1 MSTFV
6 RSGGAWASRARRVRR
21 SGAWDPPVAPAPG
34 GPDVRLIADGQS
46 TGQSVPVVFPPQPA
60 GTLLLLAVAAGSVS
74 PAPPAGWGLVASQVD
89 FLGGYVWSATSTGAE
104 GGATYGLN
112 ATAPSAWQVV
122 AVAGGVVAGA
132 MAEHQHSPGGST
144 SSPAVNAGGNGMVGL
159 GFFSAMRD
167 NTPVARLLENQ
178 PPSDWVVLGETA
190 GPDAGDRQ
198 SVASVWA
205 EVQPGPVSAPVVWSS
220 LASPMCLIAS
230 TVVVQRPTVA
240 QPDIAYSGAG
250 PTVTANAAKYTG

>member
-104 GGATYGLN
+104 GGATYGVY
-112 ATAPSAWQVV
+112 ATAPSAGQVV

-167 NTPVARLLENQ
+167 GTPAARLLENQ
-178 PPSDWVVLGETA
+178 PPSGWVVLGETA

-220 LASPMCLIAS
+220 LAAPLCLIAS
-230 TVVVQRPTVA
+230 TVVVQAP
-240 QPDIAYSGAG
+240 
-250 PTVTANAAKYTG
+250 

>member
-1 MSTFV
+1 MGGRPVSTFV

-21 SGAWDPPVAPAPG
+21 SGAWVPPAGPPPA
-34 GPDVRLIADGQS
+34 GPDVQLIADGQS
-46 TGQSVPVVFPPQPA
+46 TTQSVPVAFPPQPA

-74 PAPPAGWGLVASQVD
+74 PAPPAGWSLVASQVD

-112 ATAPSAWQVV
+112 VSAPSAWQVV
-122 AVAGGVVAGA
+122 AVAGGVVAGS
-132 MAEHQHSPGGST
+132 MAQHQHSPGTST
-144 SSPAVNAGGNGMVGL
+144 ASPTVNAGSNGMVGL

-167 NTPVARLLENQ
+167 NTPVARLLESQ

-198 SVASVWA
+198 SVVSVWA
-205 EVQPGPVSAPVVWSS
+205 EVQAGPVSAPVVWSS
-220 LASPMCLIAS
+220 LAAPLCLIAS
-230 TVVVQRPTVA
+230 TVVVQVP
-240 QPDIAYSGAG
+240 
-250 PTVTANAAKYTG
+250 